1 MNIGGKYVLKKR
13 LGDLLLE
20 SNLITEKQ
28 LIDCLSLQKKLKKQL
43 GEILVEEGIVEEIDL
58 IQALEFQL
66 GIPHIDLEKYY
77 IDPETPRVISEDMA
91 TNNVLIP
98 IKIEH
103 GRLLVAMANPL
114 DHNSIEDVRLVT
126 GMEVVPVISTKSSIL
141 LAIQYHY
148 ENEITQQAIAA
159 FKEEDLE
166 EQLEQLEDDILDKI
180 NEAPLVRLVN
190 SIIKHAAKSGASDI
204 HIEPFESRV
213 RVRFRIDGELQEVI
227 NPSKTTHAAM
237 VTRIKIMGK
246 MNIAEKRIPQDGRI
260 ELNLDGHEIDL
271 RISSMPTIYGEKIVL
286 RILSKSAA
294 IISKKELGFTDVNLK
309 RFEKIIANPNGII
322 LVTGPTGSGKTTT
335 LYAVLK
341 DLNKIN
347 RNVIT
352 VENPVEYRLEGI
364 IQVQVNAKAGLTFAS
379 ALRSILRQ
387 DPDIIMIGEIRDKET
402 AQISVRAS
410 ITGHLV
416 LSTMHTNDTASTIT
430 RLLDMGIESYLLSS
444 SIVGVIAQRLVRKI
458 CTGCKI
464 VDSVN
469 AKNRAKFNIP
479 MSAVLYK
486 GEGCN
491 KCNQTGYKGR
501 AAIHEVMLI
510 DDEIKEL
517 IDNNARVAEIK
528 KTSIEHGMITLKQN
542 CIDLVLRGL
551 TTIDEM
557 AKVVY
562 SLNGDE

>member
-1 MNIGGKYVLKKR
+1 MLKKR

-464 VDSVN
+464 VDNVN